1 MLQIS
6 IFAVVAVLLAVQ
18 LKSVKPEYG
27 IYISLAAG
35 IIIIFYGIRKLE
47 TVVETITV
55 IQSYIP
61 LDTVYIGTLIKMIG
75 ITYLT
80 EFVSGI
86 CKDTG
91 YQSVAGQIEVFGK
104 LSILAVS
111 MPVVTALLETVQD
124 LLVNT

>member
-6 IFAVVAVLLAVQ
+6 IFAIVAVLLAVQ
-18 LKSVKPEYG
+18 LKGIKPEYSV
-27 IYISLAAG
+27 YISFAAG
-35 IIIIFYGIRKLE
+35 VIIIFFGIRKLE
-47 TVVETITV
+47 TVVDTITI

-61 LDTVYIGTLIKMIG
+61 LDTVYMGTLIKMIG
-75 ITYLT
+75 ITYIT
-80 EFVSGI
+80 EFSSGI

-111 MPVVTALLETVQD
+111 MPVVTALLETVRD
-124 LLVNT
+124 LLAGT

>member
-27 IYISLAAG
+27 IYISFAAG
-35 IIIIFYGIRKLE
+35 VIIIFYGIRKLE
-47 TVVETITV
+47 TVVDTITV

-61 LDTVYIGTLIKMIG
+61 LDTVYMGTLIKMIG

-80 EFVSGI
+80 EFASGI

-91 YQSVAGQIEVFGK
+91 YQSVAGQIETFGK

-111 MPVVTALLETVQD
+111 MPVVTALLETVSD
-124 LLVNT
+124 LLIST

>member
-6 IFAVVAVLLAVQ
+6 IFAIIAVLLAVQ
-18 LKSVKPEYG
+18 LKSIKPEYG
-27 IYISLAAG
+27 IYISFVAG
-35 IIIIFYGIRKLE
+35 VIIVFYGIKKLE
-47 TVVETITV
+47 TVIETIGA

-61 LDTVYIGTLIKMIG
+61 LDTIYIGTLIKMMG

-80 EFVSGI
+80 EFASGI

-124 LLVNT
+124 LLLNV

>member
-6 IFAVVAVLLAVQ
+6 IFAIVAVLLAVQ
-18 LKSVKPEYG
+18 LKGVKPEYS
-27 IYISLAAG
+27 IYISFAAG
-35 IIIIFYGIRKLE
+35 VIMIFFGIRKLE
-47 TVVETITV
+47 TVVNTITV

-75 ITYLT
+75 ITYIT
-80 EFVSGI
+80 EFSSGI

-91 YQSVAGQIEVFGK
+91 YHSVAGQIEVFGK

-111 MPVVTALLETVQD
+111 MPVVTAL
-124 LLVNT
+124 

>member
-6 IFAVVAVLLAVQ
+6 VFAVVAVLVAVQ

-27 IYISLAAG
+27 IYISIAAG
-35 IIIIFYGIRKLE
+35 IIIIFYGVKKLE
-47 TVVETITV
+47 EIIDAITV

-80 EFVSGI
+80 EFASGI
-86 CKDTG
+86 CRDTG
-91 YQSVAGQIEVFGK
+91 YQSVSGQVEVFGK
-104 LSILAVS
+104 LSVLAVS
-111 MPVVTALLETVQD
+111 MPVVTALLKTVQN
-124 LLVNT
+124 LLLR

>member
-6 IFAVVAVLLAVQ
+6 VFAVVAVLLAVQ

-27 IYISLAAG
+27 VYISLAAG
-35 IIIIFYGIRKLE
+35 VIIIFYGIRKLE
-47 TVVETITV
+47 TVVETITA

-61 LDTVYIGTLIKMIG
+61 LDTVYTGTLVKMIG

-80 EFVSGI
+80 EFASGI

-91 YQSVAGQIEVFGK
+91 YQSISGQIEVFGK

>member
-6 IFAVVAVLLAVQ
+6 IFSVVAVLLAVQ

-27 IYISLAAG
+27 IYISFAAG
-35 IIIIFYGIRKLE
+35 VIIIFYGIRKLE

-61 LDTVYIGTLIKMIG
+61 LDTVYMGTLIKMIG

-80 EFVSGI
+80 EFASGI

-111 MPVVTALLETVQD
+111 MPVVTALLETVRD

>member
-27 IYISLAAG
+27 IYISFAAG
-35 IIIIFYGIRKLE
+35 VIIIFYGIRKLE

-80 EFVSGI
+80 EFASGI

-111 MPVVTALLETVQD
+111 MPVVTALLETVRD
-124 LLVNT
+124 LLIKT

>member
-6 IFAVVAVLLAVQ
+6 ILAVVAVLLALQ
-18 LKSVKPEYG
+18 LKSIKPEYG
-27 IYISLAAG
+27 IYICLAAG
-35 IIIIFYGIRKLE
+35 VIIIFYGVGKLE
-47 TVVETITV
+47 AVIDTITV

-80 EFVSGI
+80 EFAAGI

-91 YQSVAGQIEVFGK
+91 YQSVSGQIEVFGK

-111 MPVVTALLETVQD
+111 MPVLTALLETVRD
-124 LLVNT
+124 LLSET

>member
-27 IYISLAAG
+27 IYISFAAG
-35 IIIIFYGIRKLE
+35 VIIIFYGIRKLE

-61 LDTVYIGTLIKMIG
+61 IDTVYIGTLIKMIG

-80 EFVSGI
+80 EFASGI

-111 MPVVTALLETVQD
+111 MPVVTALLKTVQD
-124 LLVNT
+124 LLINA

>member
-35 IIIIFYGIRKLE
+35 VIIIFYGIRKLE
-47 TVVETITV
+47 TVVETITI

-80 EFVSGI
+80 EFASGI

-124 LLVNT
+124 LLINT

>member
-27 IYISLAAG
+27 IYISFAAG
-35 IIIIFYGIRKLE
+35 VIIIFYGIKKLE
-47 TVVETITV
+47 TVVDTITV

-61 LDTVYIGTLIKMIG
+61 LDTVYMGTLIKMIG

-80 EFVSGI
+80 EFASGI
-86 CKDTG
+86 CRDTG
-91 YQSVAGQIEVFGK
+91 YQSVAGQIETFGK

-111 MPVVTALLETVQD
+111 MPVVTSLLETVRN
-124 LLVNT
+124 LLVST

>member
-6 IFAVVAVLLAVQ
+6 ILAVVAVLLALQ
-18 LKSVKPEYG
+18 LKSIKPEYG

-35 IIIIFYGIRKLE
+35 LIIIFYGVQKLE
-47 TVVETITV
+47 TVIETITV

-80 EFVSGI
+80 EFAAGI

-91 YQSVAGQIEVFGK
+91 YQSVSGQIEVFGK

-111 MPVVTALLETVQD
+111 MPVVTALLETVRD
-124 LLVNT
+124 LLMDT

>member
-27 IYISLAAG
+27 IYISFAAG
-35 IIIIFYGIRKLE
+35 VIIIFYGIRKLE
-47 TVVETITV
+47 TVVETITI

-61 LDTVYIGTLIKMIG
+61 LDTVYMGTLIKMIG

-80 EFVSGI
+80 EFASGI
-86 CKDTG
+86 CRDTG

-111 MPVVTALLETVQD
+111 MPVVTALLETVRN
-124 LLVNT
+124 LLINT

>member
-6 IFAVVAVLLAVQ
+6 IFAIVAVLLAVQ
-18 LKSVKPEYG
+18 LKGVKPEYS
-27 IYISLAAG
+27 IYISFAAG
-35 IIIIFYGIRKLE
+35 VIIIFFGIRKLE
-47 TVVETITV
+47 TVVDTITV

-61 LDTVYIGTLIKMIG
+61 LDTVYMGTLIKMIG

-80 EFVSGI
+80 EFSSGI

-111 MPVVTALLETVQD
+111 MPVVTALLETVRD
-124 LLVNT
+124 LLAGT

>member
-6 IFAVVAVLLAVQ
+6 IFAIVAVLLAVQ
-18 LKSVKPEYG
+18 LKGVKPEYS
-27 IYISLAAG
+27 IYISFAAG
-35 IIIIFYGIRKLE
+35 VIIIFFGIRKLE
-47 TVVETITV
+47 TVVDTITV

-80 EFVSGI
+80 EFAAGI

-91 YQSVAGQIEVFGK
+91 YQSVSGQIEVFGK

-111 MPVVTALLETVQD
+111 MPVLTALLETVRD
-124 LLVNT
+124 LLSET

>member
-6 IFAVVAVLLAVQ
+6 IFAIVAVLLAVQ
-18 LKSVKPEYG
+18 LKGVKPEYS
-27 IYISLAAG
+27 IYISFAAG
-35 IIIIFYGIRKLE
+35 VIIIFFGIRKLE
-47 TVVETITV
+47 TVVDTITV

-61 LDTVYIGTLIKMIG
+61 LDTVYMGTLIKMIG

-80 EFVSGI
+80 EFSSGI

-111 MPVVTALLETVQD
+111 MPVVTALLETVRD
-124 LLVNT
+124 LLSST